1 MIEFVPAGGSKP
13 AFRFRRNRSSHSYDH
28 ELVEPMSTAICI
40 VFGVWFGAQ
49 VLAQLPSPRFR
60 LRPPPSIRHLLPR
73 WHFFAPK
80 PIQGDFIVR
89 YRTAAVSEDF
99 RGRWTMVSGYPSR
112 RLHHTLIFPGRRAH
126 RALFE
131 CCRQITVMHRRKQVS
146 SQLAILLSP
155 AYMLLLEHVSA
166 VSGVGEHEKLQFRIE
181 VSKRTDSGSE
191 RRLVAFQSLVHQ
203 SLLTSIQ

>member
-1 MIEFVPAGGSKP
+1 MPTV
-13 AFRFRRNRSSHSYDH
+13 
-28 ELVEPMSTAICI
+28 ICV
-40 VFGVWFGAQ
+40 VFGVWFAAQ

-60 LRPPPSIRHLLPR
+60 LRPPALVRHLLPR

-89 YRTAAVSEDF
+89 YRTAAVDEDF
-99 RGRWTMVSGYPSR
+99 GNRWTVVPGYPSR
-112 RLHHTLIFPGRRAH
+112 RLHHALIFPGRRAH

-131 CCRQITVMHRRKQVS
+131 CCRQVTIIARRKQAHAQFS
-146 SQLAILLSP
+146 LLLSP

-181 VSKRTDSGSE
+181 VSKRMDSGTE
-191 RRLVAFQSLVHQ
+191 KRFVAFQSLVHQ
-203 SLLTSIQ
+203 NLLTRAS